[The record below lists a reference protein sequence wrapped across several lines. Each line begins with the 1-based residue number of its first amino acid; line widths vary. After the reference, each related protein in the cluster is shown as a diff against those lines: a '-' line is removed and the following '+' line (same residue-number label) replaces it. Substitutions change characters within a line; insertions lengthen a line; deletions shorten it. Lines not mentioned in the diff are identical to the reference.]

1 MDSKNPDI
9 VENAPNN
16 KEKSILQPLHQQ
28 PPGKGAIEKKA
39 RNMAADSKAL
49 AKSVSVKEMDD
60 CVADASTTCCKC
72 GMCLPI
78 PGNGCICKTC
88 KLKWHFACLPQIF
101 EKRYSSRRVAARN
114 WMCQSC
120 SNASRAGRRKRP
132 IADQTAAKANQM
144 MTKSGDID
152 CTPAT
157 KIVEAF
163 AASDQNKQLAD
174 VHVTDVVDSTEDKEN
189 VPIQQLMLEPNTFAM
204 PVSKQAP
211 LKTWSV
217 EQVSNLIDQISPGHG
232 SLFKDHNING
242 TALMSLT
249 IDKILDEWDLKLGAA
264 LTLYEKICEKIFE
277 LQTTAKSSDDD
288 DGDDKELFIL
298 EL

>member
-1 MDSKNPDI
+1 MDMENPDI
-9 VENAPNN
+9 VKNAPNN

-49 AKSVSVKEMDD
+49 ANSVSVKEMDD
-60 CVADASTTCCKC
+60 CVADASTTC
-72 GMCLPI
+72 
-78 PGNGCICKTC
+78 
-88 KLKWHFACLPQIF
+88 WHFACLPQIF

-120 SNASRAGRRKRP
+120 SNASRAGRKKRP

-157 KIVEAF
+157 KIVEPF